1 MILDDVHRGIQ
12 KRRKRKRIGRGPG
25 SGHGKTSGRGH
36 KGYFSRSG
44 ASTRLGY
51 EGGQMPLARRIAKRG
66 FSNKRFAP
74 KVAIINLSA
83 LQKAFQK
90 GDIVNPET
98 LVEKGLVTRSSQRPA
113 LYRAAIKQEKVSAGY
128 LDFLLDN
135 VSGGNVV
142 PLVAHLMKERSL
154 SANDIAELKRLIA
167 DAEQRCQNNSAEE
180 HQS

>member
-44 ASTRLGY
+44 ASKRLGY

-66 FSNKRFAP
+66 FSNKRFAL
-74 KVAIINLSA
+74 KVAIINLST
-83 LQKAFQK
+83 LQKAFQD

-98 LVEKGLVTRSSQRPA
+98 LVEKGLVKGRFD
-113 LYRAAIKQEKVSAGY
+113 LIKILGNGDLTKKLTVSAHR
-128 LDFLLDN
+128 F
-135 VSGGNVV
+135 SK
-142 PLVAHLMKERSL
+142 A
-154 SANDIAELKRLIA
+154 
-167 DAEQRCQNNSAEE
+167 AEE
-180 HQS
+180 QITAQGGTVERILSF

>member
-36 KGYFSRSG
+36 NGYFSRSG
-44 ASTRLGY
+44 SSKRVGF

-83 LQKAFQK
+83 LQKAFQT
-90 GDIVNPET
+90 GDVVNPET
-98 LVEKGLVTRSSQRPA
+98 LIEKGLVKGRFD
-113 LYRAAIKQEKVSAGY
+113 LIKILGNGDLTKKLTVSAHR
-128 LDFLLDN
+128 F
-135 VSGGNVV
+135 SK
-142 PLVAHLMKERSL
+142 A
-154 SANDIAELKRLIA
+154 
-167 DAEQRCQNNSAEE
+167 AEE
-180 HQS
+180 QITAQGGTVERIMNF